1 MKQRGRNSNYPD
13 EIQTWRKGER
23 VPEWLSNVAA
33 IVGIDDKKGSYI
45 LDTIPNSAGGF
56 EIKESSGTN
65 VLVRVAKVEDYVC
78 YGDGK
83 IFTLN
88 PIQLNLLY
96 NVI

>member
-1 MKQRGRNSNYPD
+1 MKQKGKNSNYPE

-33 IVGIDDKKGSYI
+33 IVGLDDGKNSYI
-45 LDTIPNSAGGF
+45 LDTIPNSFGGF
-56 EIKESSGTN
+56 EIKESSGKN
-65 VLVRVAKVEDYVC
+65 VLVSVSRAEDYVC

-96 NVI
+96 DVN